1 MHILH
6 RLAEVSVER
15 FDPKLNR
22 DQIQHCLSRVLR
34 LYNEHSDTVRGV
46 AGGKWAEFEAY
57 FLLTNLGTYER
68 GKEGGR
74 GGGEEGGWMGGEV
87 GGSEEGEGTR

>member
-6 RLAEVSVER
+6 RLADVPVER

-22 DQIQHCLSRVLR
+22 DQIQHCLSRALR
-34 LYNEHSDTVRGV
+34 LYNEHSDT
-46 AGGKWAEFEAY
+46 AGCVIWGRWAEFEAY

-74 GGGEEGGWMGGEV
+74 EKGRKGGRVV
-87 GGSEEGEGTR
+87 GGCVGGR